1 MFSTTARFVR
11 FVMYCFMTTVSV
23 AFYCARSDEI
33 DALQIWWNGVS
44 KYGIWCKYIDLQPR
58 YAPKHEIL

>member
-33 DALQIWWNGVS
+33 DALQI
-44 KYGIWCKYIDLQPR
+44 
-58 YAPKHEIL
+58 